1 MRNFWRPALLVV
13 MLTMV
18 AGCAHDPGST
28 GAVAPLSKFQEILQK
43 NEVVVGMTGKQPPLN
58 AKDKEGQLIGLEPD
72 LARRIAEAMG
82 VKVKFELMD
91 FFELFPALESGRLDL
106 IISGL
111 TMTPGRNLKMAFVGP
126 YFVTGKSFLTK
137 ADHIAKC
144 EELCD
149 IDSPQTTL
157 TFLKG
162 STSQSFA
169 EKMIPKA
176 RTIPAKDYDEAVR
189 LVLEG
194 RADAMIADFLAC
206 VLAVIRHPN
215 RGLST
220 SLKTFSFEPLGIA
233 LPGTDPLLI
242 NWMDNFLKILQ
253 GTGELKK
260 LSQYW
265 MENERWIEEKF
276 DPSVGFETSGRKS
289 TDL

>member
-1 MRNFWRPALLVV
+1 MRKCWWPMLLVV
-13 MLTMV
+13 ALALA
-18 AGCAHDPGST
+18 AGCAHAPGST
-28 GAVAPLSKFQEILQK
+28 SAGHPLSKFQEILQK
-43 NEVVVGMTGKQPPLN
+43 NELIVGMTGKQPPLN
-58 AKDKEGQLIGLEPD
+58 SKDQAGQLIGLEPD

-82 VKVKFELMD
+82 VKIKFEGMD

-106 IISGL
+106 ILSGL
-111 TMTPGRNLKMAFVGP
+111 TMTPQRNLRMAFAGP

-137 ADHIAKC
+137 ADHIVKC
-144 EELCD
+144 QELCD

-176 RTIPAKDYDEAVR
+176 RMIPARDYDEAIR
-189 LVLEG
+189 LVLED
-194 RADAMIADFLAC
+194 RADAMIADFLTC
-206 VLAVIRHPN
+206 VLAVLRHPN

-242 NWMDNFLKILQ
+242 NWMDNFLKTLL
-253 GTGELKK
+253 GTGELKR
-260 LSQYW
+260 LSEYW
-265 MENERWIEEKF
+265 MKNELWIEEKF
-276 DPSVGFETSGRKS
+276 DPPSGFETSGQKS

>member
-1 MRNFWRPALLVV
+1 MRKLWRSSLLVV
-13 MLTMV
+13 ALALA
-18 AGCAHDPGST
+18 AGCAHAPGNT
-28 GAVAPLSKFQEILQK
+28 NAGAPLSKFQEILQK
-43 NEVVVGMTGKQPPLN
+43 NELIVGMTGKQPPLN
-58 AKDKEGQLIGLEPD
+58 SRDKAGQLIGLEPD
-72 LARRIAEAMG
+72 LARKIAEAMG
-82 VKVKFELMD
+82 VKIKFELMD

-106 IISGL
+106 ILSGL
-111 TMTPGRNLKMAFVGP
+111 TMTPQRNLRMAFAGP

-144 EELCD
+144 QELCD
-149 IDSPQTTL
+149 VDSPQTTL

-176 RTIPAKDYDEAVR
+176 RMIPARDYDEAIR
-189 LVLEG
+189 LVLEDK
-194 RADAMIADFLAC
+194 ADAMIADFLTC
-206 VLAVIRHPN
+206 VLAVLRHPN

-260 LSQYW
+260 LSEDW
-265 MENERWIEEKF
+265 LKNELWVEEKF
-276 DPSVGFETSGRKS
+276 DPSSGFETSGRKS
-289 TDL
+289 ADL